1 MTHQTHSPESRLFRR
16 FLAVPAV
23 WCILSSSLVVPCSAS
38 DQQEPLPWWQAET
51 AMGGESTLVL
61 TDRPWWDRAK
71 ALAAGEHLLVKSEL
85 PGGGQ
90 MLVRS
95 ERLMR
100 HKQQDAIVWVIDDDG
115 DFKPG
120 DTNGDKDNDC
130 YVVDY
135 DRDGKVDRLV
145 DYMDNDHDGQADEM
159 DMRYFSGGQLRRAWF
174 GVDTDRDGHMWNA
187 SCYEYRGTTYSDD
200 TPGHPDPYDG
210 SGDAEIIV
218 NKYDPEQKRW
228 WPISE
233 CPFAWYDADGDGE
246 SEIIVRV
253 AAIPRQPYPPVEAD
267 GGNSHCNS
275 GPFEARLRNIGV
287 GAIRYCV
294 DVTGNSS
301 PEHRVHYDLSLNMTS
316 SQVPYD
322 FDGMNRQNPLRRP
335 PKTMVCLPHKALLE
349 LADTYA
355 ANQTGFSWFEHPDD
369 TVAIGCPPRTKH
381 DRHQDGVCWTWH
393 RRYMHDTGG
402 PTQYWNIRR
411 EFRPDASNKRELYY
425 SQVDRRIHL
434 KGAAEGWIRVGHLG
448 GSGEAWGEIRHFD
461 TDEDGYFDRWEVHRA
476 GSAAP
481 VRVSTVQDPAIRE
494 LPHDWKEL
502 QEVYTHEL
510 LPEALQA
517 NEKLMAAM
525 RLVDKDF
532 QPAAYLVTAFEQA
545 QFDTE
550 KLYVQDVIRESQ
562 YLALREKLTKQSKE
576 ALAASERS
584 SWPLNQARIADTVRV
599 WETTVTISKLDVA
612 YGEGRYDDTVRLLQ
626 ELVKPGQKE

>member
-1 MTHQTHSPESRLFRR
+1 
-16 FLAVPAV
+16 
-23 WCILSSSLVVPCSAS
+23 
-38 DQQEPLPWWQAET
+38 
-51 AMGGESTLVL
+51 
-61 TDRPWWDRAK
+61 
-71 ALAAGEHLLVKSEL
+71 
-85 PGGGQ
+85 
-90 MLVRS
+90 
-95 ERLMR
+95 
-100 HKQQDAIVWVIDDDG
+100 
-115 DFKPG
+115 
-120 DTNGDKDNDC
+120 
-130 YVVDY
+130 
-135 DRDGKVDRLV
+135 
-145 DYMDNDHDGQADEM
+145 
-159 DMRYFSGGQLRRAWF
+159 
-174 GVDTDRDGHMWNA
+174 
-187 SCYEYRGTTYSDD
+187 
-200 TPGHPDPYDG
+200 
-210 SGDAEIIV
+210 
-218 NKYDPEQKRW
+218 
-228 WPISE
+228 
-233 CPFAWYDADGDGE
+233 
-246 SEIIVRV
+246 
-253 AAIPRQPYPPVEAD
+253 
-267 GGNSHCNS
+267 
-275 GPFEARLRNIGV
+275 
-287 GAIRYCV
+287 
-294 DVTGNSS
+294 
-301 PEHRVHYDLSLNMTS
+301 
-316 SQVPYD
+316 
-322 FDGMNRQNPLRRP
+322 
-335 PKTMVCLPHKALLE
+335 
-349 LADTYA
+349 
-355 ANQTGFSWFEHPDD
+355 
-369 TVAIGCPPRTKH
+369 
-381 DRHQDGVCWTWH
+381 
-393 RRYMHDTGG
+393 MHDTGG